1 LTKTQMGLLPALVLL
16 CLGLS
21 SANGAAVPLAG
32 KHLGDI
38 VTLTEGRLPYP
49 PLSTVGVVRDPV
61 GAPVGHLEGNHHL
74 AKRAPGGHLEG
85 SHHLAKRAPQ
95 RYYGYR
101 GYNRGYRSRGGGGN
115 NRARTAVLFGKTALT
130 AGAAGV
136 ALCLAFN
143 CGK

>member
-1 LTKTQMGLLPALVLL
+1 MGPLPALVLL

-21 SANGAAVPLAG
+21 STNGAAVPLVG
-32 KHLGDI
+32 KHLGDM
-38 VTLTEGRLPYP
+38 VALTEGRLPYP
-49 PLSTVGVVRDPV
+49 PLSTVGVVPDPE
-61 GAPVGHLEGNHHL
+61 GAPVVGHLED
-74 AKRAPGGHLEG
+74 

>member
-1 LTKTQMGLLPALVLL
+1 MGLRRRSLTRTQMGPLPLVLL

-21 SANGAAVPLAG
+21 STNGAAVPLVG
-32 KHLGDI
+32 KHLGDM
-38 VTLTEGRLPYP
+38 VALTEGHLPYP
-49 PLSTVGVVRDPV
+49 PLCTVGVVRDPV
-61 GAPVGHLEGNHHL
+61 GAPV
-74 AKRAPGGHLEG
+74 GHLEG

-115 NRARTAVLFGKTALT
+115 NRGRTAVLFGKTALT

-136 ALCLAFN
+136 
-143 CGK
+143 

>member
-1 LTKTQMGLLPALVLL
+1 MGPFSALVLL

-21 SANGAAVPLAG
+21 STNGAAVPLVG
-32 KHLGDI
+32 KHWGDM
-38 VTLTEGRLPYP
+38 VALTEGRLPYP
-49 PLSTVGVVRDPV
+49 PLSTVGVDPDPE
-61 GAPVGHLEGNHHL
+61 GAPV
-74 AKRAPGGHLEG
+74 GHLEG